1 MNCFLAMRHL
11 PSRRARLPQG
21 SAFTRSEL
29 PQTGVSLQLRRLPL
43 VTLYATDRCN
53 SRCVTCDYWRHGRTD
68 ATLGSVLGMLP
79 ALNELQ
85 TQVVL
90 LSGGEPL
97 LNPEWP
103 AIAEALRANGQ
114 RVWLLTSGLSLLKH
128 TQRAAEL
135 FDNITV
141 SLDGTNA
148 QTYQAIRGLDAFDK
162 VCAGIRAIAAAG
174 VPPTL
179 RVTLQRANYRQLPQ
193 FVTLARQLG
202 AAAVS
207 FLPVDVSNPHAFG
220 RSDDFAKDLALGADD
235 LPALEQLLTELER
248 EEASSFDSGFIAE
261 NPQKLRRILQYFRAQ
276 RGLGEYP
283 PVRCNAPEF
292 SAVIAANGAV
302 QPCFFIDGPTDASQS
317 NLQAAINGESMQQLR
332 EVIRAGGRPECK
344 SCVCHMWRDPEQIR
358 IAPRSARFA
367 ALASV

>member
-1 MNCFLAMRHL
+1 
-11 PSRRARLPQG
+11 
-21 SAFTRSEL
+21 
-29 PQTGVSLQLRRLPL
+29 LQRLPL

-68 ATLGSVLGMLP
+68 VTLRSVSSILP
-79 ALNELQ
+79 ALKQLQ

-103 AIAEALRANGQ
+103 AIAQALRANGQ

-128 TQRAAEL
+128 TQRAVEL

-141 SLDGTNA
+141 SLDGTDA

-162 VCAGIRAIAAAG
+162 VCAGIRAIADAG

-179 RVTLQRANYRQLPQ
+179 RVTVQRANYRQLPQ

-207 FLPVDVSNPHAFG
+207 FLPVDVSNSHAFG
-220 RSDDFAKDLALGADD
+220 RTDDFAKDLALGDED
-235 LPALEQLLTELER
+235 LPVLEQLLTELER
-248 EEASSFDSGFIAE
+248 KESRSFDSSFIAE

-302 QPCFFIDGPTDASQS
+302 QPCFFIEGPAGATQS
-317 NLQAAINGESMQQLR
+317 DLESAVNGNSMQRLR
-332 EVIRAGGRPECK
+332 EVIRAGGRSECK
-344 SCVCHMWRDPEQIR
+344 GCVCHMWRDLDQIHT
-358 IAPRSARFA
+358 ATAARSARFA
-367 ALASV
+367 VPAFLS

>member
-1 MNCFLAMRHL
+1 M
-11 PSRRARLPQG
+11 
-21 SAFTRSEL
+21 
-29 PQTGVSLQLRRLPL
+29 PQTGESLQLRRLPL

-68 ATLGSVLGMLP
+68 VTLGSVLNMLP
-79 ALNELQ
+79 VLNELQ

-103 AIAEALRANGQ
+103 AIAHALRANGQ

-141 SLDGTNA
+141 SLDGTDA

-162 VCAGIRAIAAAG
+162 VCAGIRAIALAG

-207 FLPVDVSNPHAFG
+207 FLPVDVANPHAFG
-220 RSDDFAKDLALGADD
+220 RTDNFAKDLALGDDD
-235 LPALEQLLTELER
+235 LPALEQLLTVLER
-248 EEASSFDSGFIAE
+248 TEASSFASGFIAE
-261 NPQKLRRILQYFRAQ
+261 NPRKLRRILQYFRAQ
-276 RGLGEYP
+276 RGLCEYP

-302 QPCFFIDGPTDASQS
+302 QPCFFIEGPADAVQSDLLSAIDGK
-317 NLQAAINGESMQQLR
+317 SMQRLR
-332 EVIRAGGRPECK
+332 EVIRAGGRSECK
-344 SCVCHMWRDPEQIR
+344 GCVCHMWRDPEQIHAAA
-358 IAPRSARFA
+358 APRSARFA
-367 ALASV
+367 VPASVS